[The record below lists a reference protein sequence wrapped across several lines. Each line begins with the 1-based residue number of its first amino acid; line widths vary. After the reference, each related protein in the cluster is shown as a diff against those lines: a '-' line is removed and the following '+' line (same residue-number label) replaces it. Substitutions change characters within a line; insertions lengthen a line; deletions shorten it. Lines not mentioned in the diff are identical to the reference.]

1 MDGEHARS
9 HTLAS
14 REWWISAGAIV
25 LIVLLRS
32 AFFLVWPL
40 SQFDSDQAITG
51 LMAKH
56 LSELR
61 AFPVF
66 YYGQNYMLAV
76 EAWLT
81 APVFLV
87 AGVSPTTLRLP
98 LVAVNVAIALMLM
111 RLLVRDVGLRPAVAA
126 VPVLFFALPAP
137 GTTAHLLVTN
147 GGNVEPLAYILLLWM
162 TRDAPRWGGFI
173 FAVGFLQREFAL
185 YGLLALLVLEA
196 CRGMLFTREGLVRRG
211 IMLRTA
217 AITWLTVHWLKSL
230 SSAAGPGTSMVDIYQ
245 PHDNLAELVS
255 RVCLDLRTIP
265 TGIWRLITIHWPVL
279 FGAVRQPVLS
289 FGVDTTAA
297 QGMPGG
303 SFLLAAVLLVPVMV
317 IARRWIAERQW
328 HREHDVCAYLV
339 LTALLSCAGY
349 IVARCGEVGFVLMRY
364 ELLSVL
370 GAVGLGA
377 WGLAIARGWTRRS
390 WIALACATVAISGVS
405 HASMV
410 AQYVSHPPVSAKQMI
425 ARQLEARGI
434 RYATAD
440 YWIAYAVT
448 FLRNER
454 TIIASTDLVRV
465 REYNRIVT
473 AHPGET
479 IHITREPCS
488 NGHQVITGIFFCSP

>member
-1 MDGEHARS
+1 MDAEHAVNRAS
-9 HTLAS
+9 DS
-14 REWWISAGAIV
+14 REWWISAGVIV

-32 AFFLVWPL
+32 TFFLVWPL

-87 AGVSPTTLRLP
+87 AGVSPMTLRVP
-98 LVAVNVAIALMLM
+98 LVAVNIAIALMLM

-137 GTTAHLLVTN
+137 GTTAHLLETN
-147 GGNVEPLAYILLLWM
+147 GGNVEPLAYILLLWI
-162 TRDAPRWGGFI
+162 TRFAPRWCGFI
-173 FAVGFLQREFAL
+173 FAIGFLQREFAL
-185 YGLLALLVLEA
+185 YGLLALLLLEA
-196 CRGMLFTREGLVRRG
+196 CRGVLFTRAGLVRRG

-217 AITWLTVHWLKSL
+217 AITWLTVQWLKSL
-230 SSAAGPGTSMVDIYQ
+230 SSAAGPGTSMIDIFQ
-245 PHDNLAELVS
+245 PHDNLAELAG
-255 RVCLDLRTIP
+255 RVCFDLRTVP
-265 TGIWRLITIHWPVL
+265 TGIWKLITVHWPVL
-279 FGAVRQPVLS
+279 FGSARQPVLN
-289 FGVDTTAA
+289 FGVDTTAT

-303 SFLLAAVLLVPVMV
+303 SFVLAAVLLLPVAV
-317 IARRWIAERQW
+317 IARRWIGERQW
-328 HREHDVCAYLV
+328 RPEHDFCAYLV

-349 IVARCGEVGFVLMRY
+349 IVARCGEMGFVSMRY

-377 WGLAIARGWTRRS
+377 WGLAIARGWTRRV
-390 WIALACATVAISGVS
+390 WIALACATVTISAVS
-405 HASMV
+405 HGSMV
-410 AQYVSHPPVSAKQMI
+410 AQYLSHPPVSAKQLI
-425 ARQLEARGI
+425 ERQLEARGI

-448 FLRNER
+448 FLSNER
-454 TIIASTDLVRV
+454 TIIASTDLVRI
-465 REYNRIVT
+465 REYNRLVD
-473 AHPGET
+473 AHRDAAIRISRTPCPEG
-479 IHITREPCS
+479 REVVR
-488 NGHQVITGIFFCSP
+488 GVYFCSP

>member
-1 MDGEHARS
+1 
-9 HTLAS
+9 
-14 REWWISAGAIV
+14 
-25 LIVLLRS
+25 
-32 AFFLVWPL
+32 
-40 SQFDSDQAITG
+40 
-51 LMAKH
+51 
-56 LSELR
+56 
-61 AFPVF
+61 
-66 YYGQNYMLAV
+66 
-76 EAWLT
+76 
-81 APVFLV
+81 
-87 AGVSPTTLRLP
+87 
-98 LVAVNVAIALMLM
+98 
-111 RLLVRDVGLRPAVAA
+111 
-126 VPVLFFALPAP
+126 VPV
-137 GTTAHLLVTN
+137 
-147 GGNVEPLAYILLLWM
+147 I
-162 TRDAPRWGGFI
+162 
-173 FAVGFLQREFAL
+173 
-185 YGLLALLVLEA
+185 
-196 CRGMLFTREGLVRRG
+196 
-211 IMLRTA
+211 
-217 AITWLTVHWLKSL
+217 
-230 SSAAGPGTSMVDIYQ
+230 
-245 PHDNLAELVS
+245 
-255 RVCLDLRTIP
+255 
-265 TGIWRLITIHWPVL
+265 
-279 FGAVRQPVLS
+279 
-289 FGVDTTAA
+289 
-297 QGMPGG
+297 
-303 SFLLAAVLLVPVMV
+303 V

-328 HREHDVCAYLV
+328 QREHDVCAYLV

-377 WGLAIARGWTRRS
+377 WGLAIARGWTRRA

-405 HASMV
+405 HASRV